1 MTPLTLPH
9 RSAPI
14 VPGHP
19 LFGNLSEF
27 KNDRI
32 GLLTRISREYGD
44 IECRIGIEAAEG
56 IDKRLGDCG
65 VDGIAALGSQ
75 QANDGDSINC
85 GN

>member
-1 MTPLTLPH
+1 MNWAQLVSLVIEWPEVH
-9 RSAPI
+9 E
-14 VPGHP
+14 G
-19 LFGNLSEF
+19 
-27 KNDRI
+27 
-32 GLLTRISREYGD
+32 
-44 IECRIGIEAAEG
+44 IECSSLDPNDEDDRRIGIEAAEG